1 MLDGGQ
7 QYLQYLWTV
16 TWNPPI
22 LIFKLGSVRMKLNWQ
37 NIQEVEIVQQRS
49 AELRNV
55 QILFKTTCL
64 NADYT
69 HTLNSILLHF

>member
-1 MLDGGQ
+1 MVANNTCNTFEQSRGTHL
-7 QYLQYLWTV
+7 
-16 TWNPPI
+16 
-22 LIFKLGSVRMKLNWQ
+22 SVRMKLNWQ